1 MTMLAGLTTSG
12 TLSLF
17 DGVGETPVASVAPG
31 RISLITEIARRTG
44 RFVLIWQRGSDRIEI
59 PLRGQV
65 SADGR
70 HVETSESPVAARLG
84 DNSADVDHLE
94 HALLRAAFEDD
105 EPAAPAKRSTRIV
118 VGVLL
123 AMLCLALAAYDLSK
137 LYHAAVTITP
147 RVAFLAT
154 EVSTINSPTSGR
166 LTFIAEPGEITTGEP
181 VIGIEN
187 AGGKTILVDATTD
200 AQVIS
205 RDHMIGDRVRR
216 GDPLLAI
223 ADRDPPVYLSAI
235 LSREQAF
242 DLTHGVIARYALL
255 DGGPPSVT
263 ETFVPGEAFTL
274 KALDGETRAGEAPL
288 YQVRFKIDAKDV
300 LTRGAPVYLE
310 FQRTLGDSVGTG
322 LTAAGLPQIAITTL
336 LRPLSWLES
345 IANPRTATP

>member
-1 MTMLAGLTTSG
+1 MLEGLTTSG

-17 DGVGETPVASVAPG
+17 DGVGETPVAAVAPG

-44 RFVLIWQRGSDRIEI
+44 RFVLIWQRGGDRIEI

-84 DNSADVDHLE
+84 DQTGEVDHLE
-94 HALLRAAFEDD
+94 HALLRAAFEEDK
-105 EPAAPAKRSTRIV
+105 AAVPAKRSARILL
-118 VGVLL
+118 GVLL
-123 AMLCLALAAYDLSK
+123 TLLCLALAAYDLSR
-137 LYHAAVTITP
+137 LYHSAVTITP

-166 LTFIAEPGEITTGEP
+166 LTFVAEPGEIATGEP

-187 AGGKTILVDATTD
+187 ARGKTILVDATAD
-200 AQVIS
+200 ARVIS
-205 RDHMIGDRVRR
+205 QDHIIGDRVRR

-242 DLTHGVIARYALL
+242 DLTHGVVARYALL
-255 DGGPPSVT
+255 DGGPPTIT
-263 ETFVPGEAFTL
+263 EIFVPGEAFTL
-274 KALDGETRAGEAPL
+274 TVLDGSNRAGEAPL
-288 YQVRFKIDAKDV
+288 YQVRFKIEAKDV

-310 FQRTLGDSVGTG
+310 FQRTLGDSVGTS
-322 LTAAGLPQIAITTL
+322 LTAAGLPPIAIAAL
-336 LRPLSWLES
+336 LRPLTWVES
-345 IANPRTATP
+345 LTNSRTPAP